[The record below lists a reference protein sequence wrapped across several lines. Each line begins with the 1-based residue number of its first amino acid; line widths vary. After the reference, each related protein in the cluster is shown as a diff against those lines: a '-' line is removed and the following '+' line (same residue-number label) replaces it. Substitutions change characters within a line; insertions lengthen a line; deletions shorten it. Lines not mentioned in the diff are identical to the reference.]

1 MPWPHTELMNGN
13 VPRHGEFIQ
22 SQSPHHPRPR
32 CEIWSNYS
40 SVPKWDQ
47 IEMAWGGITV
57 PCQDWQFISL
67 SLSISLLLFH
77 SLFCLTLDLFLLFF
91 YPLFFLVLSCSLPTP
106 VVYWLSLHLKCW
118 PSLHINGSYWVSLC
132 LGLLCRLIA
141 CVFFWPFLKPA
152 LVLNCC
158 TGQQLRS
165 VFSQSLQRHLR
176 PLPRAV
182 LSRCKSTCRV

>member
-1 MPWPHTELMNGN
+1 MRSNWDGLRRNNSTLPGLAIYFL
-13 VPRHGEFIQ
+13 VPLYLSF
-22 SQSPHHPRPR
+22 
-32 CEIWSNYS
+32 
-40 SVPKWDQ
+40 
-47 IEMAWGGITV
+47 T
-57 PCQDWQFISL
+57 L
-67 SLSISLLLFH
+67 SLFVLSYT
-77 SLFCLTLDLFLLFF
+77 CLVSSFF

-118 PSLHINGSYWVSLC
+118 PSLHINESYWVSLC

-158 TGQQLRS
+158 TGQQLQS

-182 LSRCKSTCRV
+182 LSRCKSICRV